1 METTINIQVM
11 YPFPAITLSG
21 HPRHL
26 RLIAHC
32 LTAVEGGD
40 YTALCINLGH
50 KLASHLLHHDNSEY
64 EWSKAHD
71 SFAKGMRAA
80 LARQWGGRFNYATQW
95 AEYEHILSLAE
106 AATYRPAWAWHMAR
120 HIYEQMGGD

>member
-1 METTINIQVM
+1 METTINIQAM

-32 LTAVEGGD
+32 LTSVGEGD
-40 YTALCINLGH
+40 YMPLCINLGQ

-64 EWSKAHD
+64 E
-71 SFAKGMRAA
+71 
-80 LARQWGGRFNYATQW
+80 
-95 AEYEHILSLAE
+95 
-106 AATYRPAWAWHMAR
+106 
-120 HIYEQMGGD
+120 